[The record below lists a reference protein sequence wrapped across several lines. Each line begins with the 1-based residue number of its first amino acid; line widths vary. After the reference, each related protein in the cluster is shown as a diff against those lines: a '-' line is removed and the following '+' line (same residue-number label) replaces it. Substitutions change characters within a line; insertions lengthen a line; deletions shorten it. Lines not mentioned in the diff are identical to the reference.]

1 MALPE
6 AIAGAPDA
14 NSFAAIESVLA
25 RRGVSL
31 DRAWS
36 EFLLWKRRLGH
47 FEEGAAYK
55 DALATSDWPRNLRMS
70 RPRSETCRLTSDSAS
85 GEGLQPLSGDYV
97 LLRPAT
103 RARFRQRARVV
114 FEGPTGTA
122 ASFILKPIGSPAQEG
137 LLTFNPEG
145 VASLGV
151 PLGRRETRSLTVGLG
166 NGSRDGDE
174 SQIGYAVEDR
184 DPRRGYR
191 SFRRRLDDLRHRP
204 FLVGRSYLQE
214 CPGALC
220 GRRSD
225 REGGR
230 LHRDRHLQ
238 RRDGRL
244 RQVVD
249 HRVPGC
255 QRDVLRCC
263 LGSLHVPDEIE
274 ILSRRRARQS
284 HDRPRIREPQDP

>member
-1 MALPE
+1 MRELWEKMALPE

-174 SQIGYAVEDR
+174 SQIGYALKIATRVAATAPSGADSTIFGTALSLSGEVTCR
-184 DPRRGYR
+184 NARRP
-191 SFRRRLDDLRHRP
+191 LRT
-204 FLVGRSYLQE
+204 S
-214 CPGALC
+214 
-220 GRRSD
+220 
-225 REGGR
+225 
-230 LHRDRHLQ
+230 
-238 RRDGRL
+238 
-244 RQVVD
+244 
-249 HRVPGC
+249 
-255 QRDVLRCC
+255 
-263 LGSLHVPDEIE
+263 
-274 ILSRRRARQS
+274 
-284 HDRPRIREPQDP
+284 